1 MSSSPTSSSSSD
13 SETPPFPGLLDVP
26 CRVTAVL
33 GTTTIT
39 VSRCLVLDRHSIIRL
54 QQAASDGLTV
64 VVNGVTLARGEVVIT
79 GDRAALRI
87 SEIEP
92 APGEARVS

>member
-13 SETPPFPGLLDVP
+13 GEAPPFTGLLDVP

-39 VSRCLVLDRHSIIRL
+39 VSRCLVLDRQSIIRL

-64 VVNGVTLARGEVVIT
+64 VVNGVTLARGEVVVT
-79 GDRAALRI
+79 GDRASLRI